1 MSESAAIVVM
11 IVMLAGAAWIVYALL
26 RYCLRW
32 WKNVGDGIEKGMRK
46 MREDDIR
53 QAAKDALDL
62 EEEIERQRQFRGK
75 NY

>member
-1 MSESAAIVVM
+1 MPESIAVIV
-11 IVMLAGAAWIVYALL
+11 IIAMLAGAGWIIYALL

-32 WKNVGDGIEKGMRK
+32 WKNFFNAAEKFGRE

-62 EEEIERQRQFRGK
+62 EDEIERQRQIRGK

>member
-1 MSESAAIVVM
+1 MLESIAVIV
-11 IVMLAGAAWIVYALL
+11 IIAMLAGAGWIIYALL

-32 WKNVGDGIEKGMRK
+32 WKNFFGAAEKFGRE

>member
-1 MSESAAIVVM
+1 MLEIIAVIVM
-11 IVMLAGAAWIVYALL
+11 IAILVGAGWIIYALL

-32 WKNVGDGIEKGMRK
+32 WKNFFDAAEKFAREK
-46 MREDDIR
+46 REDDIR

-62 EEEIERQRQFRGK
+62 EEEMERQRQFRGK

>member
-1 MSESAAIVVM
+1 
-11 IVMLAGAAWIVYALL
+11 
-26 RYCLRW
+26 
-32 WKNVGDGIEKGMRK
+32 

-62 EEEIERQRQFRGK
+62 EDEIERQRQIRGK

>member
-1 MSESAAIVVM
+1 MPESIAVIV
-11 IVMLAGAAWIVYALL
+11 IIAMLAGAAWIIYALL
-26 RYCLRW
+26 RYSLRW

-62 EEEIERQRQFRGK
+62 EEEIERQRQFRGR

>member
-1 MSESAAIVVM
+1 MPESIAVIV
-11 IVMLAGAAWIVYALL
+11 IIAMLAGAAWIIYALS

-62 EEEIERQRQFRGK
+62 EEEIECQRQFRGK

>member
-1 MSESAAIVVM
+1 MPESIAVIVM
-11 IVMLAGAAWIVYALL
+11 IAILVGAGWIIYALL
-26 RYCLRW
+26 KYCLRW
-32 WKNVGDGIEKGMRK
+32 WKNFFDTAEKVARE